1 MVFRPDERVVIAID
15 GPNFYATCKALGIEV
30 DFRLLLEDFRSRCRL
45 LRAFYYTAL
54 LDEGEVSTIRPLV
67 DWLDYNGYAVV
78 TKTAKEFIDSE
89 GRRTIKGSMDIEL
102 AVDAMELAGH
112 YDHFAL
118 FSGDGEFTSLVAAL
132 QRLGKRVT
140 VASTLATPR
149 PMVSDDLRRQADDFF
164 EVAEIAKR
172 AGRVQ
177 VSTTRRAP
185 AAKPGKGSI

>member
-1 MVFRPDERVVIAID
+1 MVFHPDERVIIAID
-15 GPNFYATCKALGIEV
+15 GANLHATGKALGIEI
-30 DFRLLLEDFRSRCRL
+30 DFRLLLEDFQSRCRL

-54 LDEGEVSTIRPLV
+54 LEDGEVSTIRPLV

-78 TKTAKEFIDSE
+78 TKSAREFIDSE

-112 YDHFAL
+112 YDHFVL

-149 PMVSDDLRRQADDFF
+149 PMVSDDLRRQADHFL

-177 VSTTRRAP
+177 ASTARRAHG
-185 AAKPGKGSI
+185 ANSS